1 MGGEAG
7 PALPAEP
14 DGRPSQGGQRGRS
27 WGWVNGPSRSKER
40 DGGKAAS
47 RSVVFA
53 PLVEAA
59 ARLKKEIWTKRVFKE
74 IR

>member
-1 MGGEAG
+1 MG
-7 PALPAEP
+7 PALPGEP
-14 DGRPSQGGQRGRS
+14 GSRPGQGGQRGRN

-47 RSVVFA
+47 RSEVFA
-53 PLVEAA
+53 PLVEAD

-74 IR
+74 IQ

>member
-1 MGGEAG
+1 M
-7 PALPAEP
+7 
-14 DGRPSQGGQRGRS
+14 
-27 WGWVNGPSRSKER
+27 NGPSRSKER